1 MGQYQIGPRIGTGGM
16 AEIYLGTQQAI
27 GGFRKLVVMK
37 RLLGWQRDDGE
48 AAESLLDE
56 ARVAAT
62 INHPN
67 IVTTLDIGLDR
78 GSPYIAECG
87 K

>member
-37 RLLGWQRDDGE
+37 VRL
-48 AAESLLDE
+48 AAW
-56 ARVAAT
+56 ARVG
-62 INHPN
+62 
-67 IVTTLDIGLDR
+67 VLLV
-78 GSPYIAECG
+78 
-87 K
+87 